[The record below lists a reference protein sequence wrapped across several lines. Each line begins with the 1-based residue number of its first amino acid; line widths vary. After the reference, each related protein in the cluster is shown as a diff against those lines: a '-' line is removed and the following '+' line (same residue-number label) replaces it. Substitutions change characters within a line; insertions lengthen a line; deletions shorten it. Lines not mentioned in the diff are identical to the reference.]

1 MQDHTCTFA
10 TVLATFFCCSDSNSV
25 TLYQGRTCIPYMS
38 HGAVNG
44 STCCQTHVMLYT
56 H

>member
-1 MQDHTCTFA
+1 MMQDHTCTFA
-10 TVLATFFCCSDSNSV
+10 AVATFFCAGSGSA

-38 HGAVNG
+38 HGADNG
-44 STCCQTHVMLYT
+44 STCLQTHDMLYT